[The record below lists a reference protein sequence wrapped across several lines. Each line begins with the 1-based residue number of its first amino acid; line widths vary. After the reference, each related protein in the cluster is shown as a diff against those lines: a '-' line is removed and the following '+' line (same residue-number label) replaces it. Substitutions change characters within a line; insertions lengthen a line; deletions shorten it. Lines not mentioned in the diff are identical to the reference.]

1 MRQVQAGDT
10 RKLGLLYERH
20 KEGLFAYFFRCCNDR
35 YLSEDLVQN
44 VFIKVIKYKNQFKGT
59 GAFNFW
65 LYRIA
70 RNTWLDSVTKNDPMR
85 KALEIDNDR
94 LEGSFSIRA
103 SHMISEQDQ
112 KSKLKQAL
120 DRISPDKKDAIILS
134 RYHGL
139 DYKTIAEMSDCSESA
154 IKSRVMRG
162 LSEIKEL
169 VKQY

>member
-1 MRQVQAGDT
+1 MRQVQSGHT
-10 RKLGLLYERH
+10 NRLGVLYERH
-20 KEGLFAYFFRCCNDR
+20 KEGLFAYFFRCSNDR

-44 VFIKVIKYKNQFKGT
+44 VFIKVMKYKDQFKGT

-70 RNTWLDSVTKNDPMR
+70 RNTWLDTINKKDPIKR
-85 KALEIDNDR
+85 AVEIDSDR
-94 LEGSFSIRA
+94 LEGSYSVRA
-103 SHMISEQDQ
+103 AHMMSEGDQ
-112 KSKLKQAL
+112 KQKLNM
-120 DRISPDKKDAIILS
+120 ISPDKKDAIILS

-154 IKSRVMRG
+154 VKSRVMRG

-169 VKQY
+169 VKRN